1 MPFKHTGRVGSG
13 EATAT
18 VRTGELHADD
28 DLLEELA
35 HDVGTAVV
43 RPGPLSVPGVAD
55 LVRTTWRPAEQAGRL
70 AVFAYPGTYLDTG
83 TPRDY
88 LAANLHAVHDGVLVA
103 ASATVTGRLHAAV
116 IGAGATV
123 EGSVTRGVVWPGGHV
138 GPHRGGSR

>member
-1 MPFKHTGRVGSG
+1 M
-13 EATAT
+13 
-18 VRTGELHADD
+18 
-28 DLLEELA
+28 
-35 HDVGTAVV
+35 
-43 RPGPLSVPGVAD
+43 
-55 LVRTTWRPAEQAGRL
+55 RTTWRPAEQAGRL

-138 GPHRGGSR
+138 GPDEELVDAVRAGAALDSMTWTGSADRQESSR